1 MVSQFVKWFP
11 WSWSQW
17 LLVEHEMQGWSK
29 VVILRHFQIWSCY
42 TVHPLIDML
51 VTVNIFED
59 YSSGA
64 WTLQSVYLPVEDK
77 WQAEPPISL
86 TFSVPH
92 ARTERCKSALFSNQ
106 EIAARFLR
114 IAPFILYFFVFFFFN
129 RVVLTSFT
137 AWAYLHC
144 PASTCSAVMKLTTLT
159 LPFIT
164 ITIFTDC
171 LKQNYCWWWS
181 WTIISNVSPDQRV

>member
-1 MVSQFVKWFP
+1 MVIVPTNCMVSQFVKWFP

-106 EIAARFLR
+106 EIAARFRRSASLK
-114 IAPFILYFFVFFFFN
+114 YFDSKHEETV
-129 RVVLTSFT
+129 
-137 AWAYLHC
+137 
-144 PASTCSAVMKLTTLT
+144 
-159 LPFIT
+159 
-164 ITIFTDC
+164 
-171 LKQNYCWWWS
+171 KQLIYWIPS
-181 WTIISNVSPDQRV
+181 H